1 MIFWY
6 PRAKSR
12 KSAKGGINC
21 MAKTQDEKE
30 PKTEV
35 LSNQGD
41 LLKNR
46 VNSIMNMIDDD
57 EDEVDEELLEELKKP
72 KKKFFGLF

>member
-1 MIFWY
+1 
-6 PRAKSR
+6 
-12 KSAKGGINC
+12 

-72 KKKFFGLF
+72 KEELLEELKKPKKKFFGLF